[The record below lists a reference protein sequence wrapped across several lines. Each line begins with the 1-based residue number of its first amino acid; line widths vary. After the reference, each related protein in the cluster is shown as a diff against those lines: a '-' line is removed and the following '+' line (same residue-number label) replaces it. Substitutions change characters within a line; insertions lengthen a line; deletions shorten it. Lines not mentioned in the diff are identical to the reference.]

1 MYVYKVMVGVNLID
15 ELLRKPRGGGGGGLF
30 KEGYLNLLRIGHKQ

>member
-15 ELLRKPRGGGGGGLF
+15 ELLRKPRGGGADCLMKG
-30 KEGYLNLLRIGHKQ
+30 I